1 MGTSFVIIFMLMT
14 VLVVA
19 EMKADEVEGV
29 RSFSRLDFPLPPHFV
44 FGSST
49 SSYQVEG
56 AAFEDGRKPSIW
68 DTYAHS
74 GYTNGANGD
83 IACDEYHK
91 YKEDVHLMVETGL
104 EAYRFSI
111 SWSRLIPRI
120 EPHVTLFHYDTPQ
133 ILEDEYGGWLSKK
146 TVKAF
151 VAYANI
157 CFREFGDRV
166 LHWTTFNEPNVF
178 AHYGYD
184 LGLFQPSRCS
194 SPFGT
199 NCVGGNSSTEP
210 YIVAHNILLAHAAT
224 ARLYF
229 KKYKAEQHGLIGLD
243 VYAYWYVPYTNAPE
257 DVIATQRAFDFFI
270 GWFLNP
276 LVHGDYPDVMK
287 KNAETRIPTF
297 TKLESRLVKGSFDFL
312 GLNHYSTIQVE
323 DMSIN
328 LQMDVRD
335 FTEDMAVNLICMLI
349 IQKFSHW
356 VPLPIANF
364 NVYRVE
370 PCNYI
375 NCTWLVNDTDVPQ
388 GQLPYNPS
396 GLRELLEYMKN
407 YGNPPIYIYENG
419 QSTIRNETLHDVPRL
434 RYIQGYI
441 GSLLDALRSGS
452 NARGYFIWSFL
463 DVFELLDGFESGYGL
478 YYVDLDD
485 KNLKRYPK
493 LSAQWYSNFLKGRS
507 HQDM

>member
-1 MGTSFVIIFMLMT
+1 MGNSVVIIFMLMT
-14 VLVVA
+14 VVVV
-19 EMKADEVEGV
+19 EMKVDQVEGV
-29 RSFSRLDFPLPPHFV
+29 RGFSRLDFPLPPHFV

-91 YKEDVHLMVETGL
+91 YKEDVHLMAETGL

-111 SWSRLIPRI
+111 SWSRLIPNGTGAVNPKGLQYYNNLINELINHGI

-151 VAYANI
+151 VAYADI

-210 YIVAHNILLAHAAT
+210 YIVAHNILLAHATT

-229 KKYKAEQHGLIGLD
+229 KKYKAAQHGLIGLD

-276 LVHGDYPDVMK
+276 LVYGDYPDVMK

-297 TKLESRLVKGSFDFL
+297 TKLESRLIKGSFDFL

-323 DMSIN
+323 DMAIN

-335 FTEDMAVNLICMLI
+335 FTADMAVNLIL
-349 IQKFSHW
+349 
-356 VPLPIANF
+356 
-364 NVYRVE
+364 
-370 PCNYI
+370 
-375 NCTWLVNDTDVPQ
+375 NDTNVPE

-419 QSTIRNETLHDVPRL
+419 QSTIRNETLHDVPRV

-441 GSLLDALRSGS
+441 GSLLDALRNGS

-493 LSAQWYSNFLKGRS
+493 LSAQWYSDFLKGRS
-507 HQDM
+507 PIRDQDM